1 MSNIDINNLT
11 PEQLATILLQADT
24 TTRKAATKIV
34 EDTLSVSYV
43 ESHGKIWE
51 TKVYIQGG
59 SQGKKGASVR
69 VQFLKDL
76 LSDVDTFQQLDSL
89 CNFDKEALSELANA
103 VNQSNPLKV

>member
-34 EDTLSVSYV
+34 EDTLTANYV
-43 ESHGKIWE
+43 TVGGKVYES
-51 TKVYIQGG
+51 KVYIQGG

-69 VQFLKDL
+69 VQFLRDL
-76 LSDVDTFQQLDSL
+76 LSDIDTFQQLDAL
-89 CNFDKEALSELANA
+89 CDFDKDAFKELAN
-103 VNQSNPLKV
+103 SL

>member
-11 PEQLATILLQADT
+11 PEQLAAILLQADT

-59 SQGKKGASVR
+59 AQGKKGASVR
-69 VQFLKDL
+69 VKLLQELLSSRQTFDQFDL
-76 LSDVDTFQQLDSL
+76 LCD
-89 CNFDKEALSELANA
+89 FDKDALKALAN
-103 VNQSNPLKV
+103 SL